1 MRQFQTFQVYPRL
14 PEALKFIETLSR
26 NYWWSWKHNA
36 VDLFR
41 RIDRTLWKRAGGNPI
56 LFSTMVPQQRLER
69 LAEDESFLAHLE
81 RVKAH
86 FNERVVERSSPIDPS
101 FGPDDTIA
109 YLSMEFGI
117 HETLPIYSGG
127 LGILA
132 GDHLKAASN
141 MNLPLTGLGLFYR
154 QGYFHQYLD
163 PSGFQQE
170 EYPETDVF
178 TVPME
183 RARDA
188 GGEEI
193 QVTIPG
199 PEGPITAMVW
209 RLSIGR
215 IHLYLL
221 DTYLPENPPA
231 IRDITA
237 RLYAGGA
244 PIRLAQEVLLG
255 IGSIRA
261 LNALGIT
268 SKVCHMNEGHAAFSG
283 LERLAH
289 IMERFNVDLKTARE
303 IVARSTVFTTHT
315 PVAAGHDEFPP
326 VMVLPVLKAYTE
338 RLGVDEKEILSWG
351 QPAGASENSPFSMF
365 ILGLRL
371 ANYCNGVSKLHGEV
385 ARRMWA
391 FVWPDRPTDEVPI
404 THITNGV
411 HIPTW
416 ISPELALLYE
426 RYLGPEWYLGSRKP
440 ENAQRIEE
448 IYDEELWRAHEMSRA
463 RLLRA
468 CREKIL
474 FQLDRRN
481 APKSVRADVEA
492 ILDPDALTIG
502 FARRFATYKRAN
514 LVFRDPERLEAILQS
529 SEQPVQFIFAGKA
542 HPQDNEGKGLI
553 QQIIEFTRRPGVRRK
568 IFFLED
574 YDQQLG
580 RYLVQGCDVW
590 LNTPRRP
597 YEACGTS
604 GMKAA
609 LNGVLNLSVLDG
621 WWAEGYCE
629 ECGWAIGR
637 GEELGDASYID
648 AVEAQAL
655 YNLLENG
662 VIPKFYNRRPGEAP
676 VGWIR
681 MMKSAM
687 KLALKNYCS
696 LRMVN
701 DYDERFYIPAA
712 IWKDRLVAN
721 DAQEARVLSAKNE
734 RLRQKWPQVSIES
747 PARETS
753 GPFRVGESFKV
764 TALVHLGDLK
774 PDEVEVH
781 LYYGIAKSIDAV
793 TCSKMVNMDVTEDCG
808 NGDYRYACLLDCRD
822 SGRYAFTARVM
833 PSGDDW
839 IKNQPGMITWV

>member
-1 MRQFQTFQVYPRL
+1 MRKFQTFQVYPRL
-14 PEALKFIETLSR
+14 PEPLKFLETLSR
-26 NYWWSWKHNA
+26 NYWWSWKHPA
-36 VDLFR
+36 IDLFR
-41 RIDRTLWKRAGGNPI
+41 RIDRTLWKKAGGNPI
-56 LFSTMVPQQRLER
+56 AFFTMVPQQRLER
-69 LAEDESFLAHLE
+69 LSEDESFLAHID
-81 RVKAH
+81 RVRDH
-86 FNERVVERSSPIDPS
+86 YNERVADRTAISDPA
-101 FGPDDTIA
+101 FGPNDTIA

-132 GDHLKAASN
+132 GDHLKASSN
-141 MNLPLTGLGLFYR
+141 MNLPLTGLGLYYR
-154 QGYFHQYLD
+154 QGYFHQFLD

-178 TVPME
+178 SVPMARAVNSDGKEIQITVP
-183 RARDA
+183 
-188 GGEEI
+188 
-193 QVTIPG
+193 G
-199 PEGPITAMVW
+199 PDGDITAMVW
-209 RLSIGR
+209 KLDIGC

-221 DTYLPENPPA
+221 DTNLQDNAPG

-237 RLYAGGA
+237 RLYAGG
-244 PIRLAQEVLLG
+244 PGVRLAQEVLLG
-255 IGSIRA
+255 IGAIQA
-261 LNALGIT
+261 LNALGIN
-268 SKVCHMNEGHAAFSG
+268 SKVCHMNEGHAGFSG
-283 LERLAH
+283 LERLALV
-289 IMERFNVDLKTARE
+289 MEKHRVDLKTAKE

-315 PVAAGHDEFPP
+315 PVAAGHDEFPAAS
-326 VMVLPVLKAYTE
+326 VTPVLKGYAE
-338 RLGVDEKEILSWG
+338 RLGVGVPEILSWG
-351 QPAGASENSPFSMF
+351 QPAGAPGDSPFSMF

-371 ANYCNGVSKLHGEV
+371 SNYCNGVSKLHGEV
-385 ARRMWA
+385 ARRMWS
-391 FVWPDRPTDEVPI
+391 FVWPDRPVDEVPI
-404 THITNGV
+404 THVTNGV

-416 ISPELALLYE
+416 IAPELALLFE
-426 RYLGPEWYLGSRKP
+426 RYLGPAWFMGSRKP

-481 APKSVRADVEA
+481 APKSVREDAEA
-492 ILDPDALTIG
+492 VLDPDALTIG

-514 LVFRDPERLEAILQS
+514 LLFRDPDRLEAILQNAD
-529 SEQPVQFIFAGKA
+529 QPVQFIFAGKA

-553 QQIIEFTRRPGVRRK
+553 QQIIEFTRRSGVRRK
-568 IFFLED
+568 FFFLED
-574 YDQQLG
+574 YDMTLG

-590 LNTPRRP
+590 LNNPRRP
-597 YEACGTS
+597 FEACGTS

-637 GEELGDASYID
+637 GEDQGDPNYID
-648 AVEAQAL
+648 AVESQAL

-676 VGWIR
+676 TDWIR

-687 KLALKNYCS
+687 KMAMQHYCS

-712 IWKDRLVAN
+712 IWKDRLLAN
-721 DAQEARVLSAKNE
+721 DAEEARLLSARNE
-734 RLRQKWPQVSIES
+734 RLRTNWPQVHIDS
-747 PARETS
+747 PMREAS
-753 GPFRVGESFKV
+753 GPFHVGASFRV
-764 TALVHLGDLK
+764 TALVHMGALE

-781 LYYGIAKSIDAV
+781 LYYGIAKSVDAV
-793 TCSKMVNMDVTEDCG
+793 TCSKKIHMDEVEDRG
-808 NGDYRYACLLDCRD
+808 GGDYLYACIVECRD

-833 PSGDDW
+833 PSGDNW
-839 IKNQPGMITWV
+839 IKNQPGMITWA

>member
-1 MRQFQTFQVYPRL
+1 MRKFQTFQVYPRL
-14 PEALKFIETLSR
+14 PEALKFLETLSH
-26 NYWWSWKHNA
+26 NYWWSWKHPA

-41 RIDRTLWKRAGGNPI
+41 RIDRTLWKKAGGNPI
-56 LFSTMVPQQRLER
+56 VFLTMVPQQRLKR

-81 RVKAH
+81 RVRAH
-86 FNERVVERSSPIDPS
+86 FNERVRERNTASDPS
-101 FGPDDTIA
+101 FGPKDTIA

-132 GDHLKAASN
+132 GDHLKASSN
-141 MNLPLTGLGLFYR
+141 MNLPLTGIGLFYR
-154 QGYFHQYLD
+154 QGYFHQFLD

-170 EYPETDVF
+170 EYPETEVF
-178 TVPME
+178 SIPMA
-183 RARDA
+183 RAVGDD
-188 GGEEI
+188 GKEI
-193 QVTIPG
+193 QVSVPG
-199 PEGPITAMVW
+199 PDGDIDAMVW
-209 RLSIGR
+209 KLDIGC
-215 IHLYLL
+215 ISLYLL
-221 DTYLPENPPA
+221 DTFMQSNPPA

-237 RLYAGGA
+237 RLYAGG
-244 PIRLAQEVLLG
+244 PRVRLAQEALLG
-255 IGSIRA
+255 IGGIRA

-283 LERLAH
+283 LERLALV
-289 IMERFNVDLKTARE
+289 MEKHSVDLKTARE

-326 VMVLPVLKAYTE
+326 AMVLPVLKRYTD
-338 RLGVDEKEILSWG
+338 RLGVDEKTILSWG
-351 QPAGASENSPFSMF
+351 QPAGAPEDSPFSMF

-385 ARRMWA
+385 ARRMWSH
-391 FVWPDRPTDEVPI
+391 VWPDRPVDEVPI
-404 THITNGV
+404 SHITNGV

-416 ISPELALLYE
+416 IAPELALLYE
-426 RYLGPEWYLGSRKP
+426 RYLGPEWYMGSRKP
-440 ENAQRIEE
+440 ENMARIDE

-481 APKSVRADVEA
+481 APKSVRDDVEA
-492 ILDPDALTIG
+492 VLDPDALTIC
-502 FARRFATYKRAN
+502 FARRFATYKRAT
-514 LVFRDPERLEAILQS
+514 LLFRDPERLEAILQNTA
-529 SEQPVQFIFAGKA
+529 QPVQFIFAGKA

-553 QQIIEFTRRPGVRRK
+553 KQIIEFTRRTGVRRK

-574 YDQQLG
+574 YDVQLG

-590 LNTPRRP
+590 LNNPRRP

-609 LNGVLNLSVLDG
+609 LNGVLNLSILDG
-621 WWAEGYCE
+621 WWAEGYTDE
-629 ECGWAIGR
+629 RGWAIGR
-637 GEELGDASYID
+637 GEEQGDPGYID
-648 AVEAQAL
+648 AVESQAL

-662 VIPKFYNRRPGEAP
+662 VIPKFYHRRPGEAP
-676 VGWIR
+676 TDWIR
-681 MMKSAM
+681 MMKSSMKMAM
-687 KLALKNYCS
+687 QDYCS

-712 IWKDRLVAN
+712 IWKDRLLAN
-721 DAQEARVLSAKNE
+721 NAEEARMLSAKNE
-734 RLRQKWPQVSIES
+734 RLREQWPQVRIES
-747 PARETS
+747 PERATA

-764 TALVHLGDLK
+764 TVLVHLGALK

-781 LYYGIAKSIDAV
+781 LYYGLANTVDTV
-793 TCSKMVNMDVTEDCG
+793 TCSKKVHMDELEARDG
-808 NGDYRYACLLDCRD
+808 GAYLYGCLLDCHD

-839 IKNQPGMITWV
+839 IKNQPGMITWA